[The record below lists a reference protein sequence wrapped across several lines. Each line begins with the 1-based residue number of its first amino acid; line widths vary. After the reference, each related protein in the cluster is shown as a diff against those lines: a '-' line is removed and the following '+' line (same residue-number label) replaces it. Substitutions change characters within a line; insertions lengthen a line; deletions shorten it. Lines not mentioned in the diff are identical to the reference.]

1 MNRMLKSFGVLA
13 AAGLAAAGCGM
24 ITVNP
29 IAQYVDDASTT
40 TAIKTRLATEEGIG
54 SMTGISVRTSH
65 DVVWLT
71 GTVAD
76 EPERHRVETI
86 ARRIAGDNR
95 VVSELQVAGSPSAS
109 PTAQTPAAQTPTAQK
124 PTAQKPS
131 TQTPTAQK

>member
-95 VVSELQVAGSPSAS
+95 VVSELRVAGSSSAS
-109 PTAQTPAAQTPTAQK
+109 PTAQAPSAQTPTTQKPTVQK
-124 PTAQKPS
+124 PTAQK
-131 TQTPTAQK
+131 